1 MKKAILH
8 GPRDLR
14 IEDVP
19 LDTSNLGP
27 HDIWA
32 QTEISALKIGTDRGN
47 YEGAEKVPEAPHYPR
62 GVGDSNL
69 GIVRGVG
76 SQVTR
81 FEVGDR
87 VASKEEHQSEWVA
100 DESRP
105 IVKVPDEVSSEDA
118 VWSHLYTLS
127 GLCYWKANFQP
138 GENVAVGGVG
148 VLGLGAIALGP
159 LMGARVVA
167 VANSEIRLEMAE
179 KMGAH
184 AGFLSS
190 APDLQAKLDEFTR
203 GAGIDL
209 VILTAN
215 PWPAYRTSMEIVRP
229 NGRVSVVSL
238 LGRGEGALDFNP
250 LPMEWFYSIRT
261 VHHRREPGRGVP
273 IPQRHGEPLRLEPQ
287 LRVRPVVDGGRRPK
301 AQQAHHPPPAL
312 HRDAEGVRDGLPPR
326 EEHAGRHLR
335 LEGLIR
341 FETHGSYPAQA
352 HNGRCRRWRTR
363 RIEYVFPPGRKR
375 G

>member
-27 HDIWA
+27 CDIWV

-69 GIVRGVG
+69 GTVRGVG
-76 SQVTR
+76 SEVTR

-87 VASKEEHQSEWVA
+87 VAAKEEHQSEWVA
-100 DESRP
+100 DESGP
-105 IVKVPDEVSSEDA
+105 IVKVPGKVSSEDA

-138 GENVAVGGVG
+138 GENVAVVGVG

-159 LMGARVVA
+159 LMGARVAA
-167 VANSEIRLEMAE
+167 VANSEIRLEMAA

-190 APDLQAKLDEFTR
+190 DPDLQEKLDEFTR

-238 LGRGEGALDFNP
+238 LGRGEEALDFNP
-250 LPMEWFYSIRT
+250 LPMEWFYSKGLSIIAVNLEAAYQYPSVTENRFAWNRSCEY
-261 VHHRREPGRGVP
+261 VLSLMADAGLEPGRLITHRLHYTEMQKAYEMAFHREKSMLGV
-273 IPQRHGEPLRLEPQ
+273 
-287 LRVRPVVDGGRRPK
+287 
-301 AQQAHHPPPAL
+301 
-312 HRDAEGVRDGLPPR
+312 
-326 EEHAGRHLR
+326 
-335 LEGLIR
+335 
-341 FETHGSYPAQA
+341 
-352 HNGRCRRWRTR
+352 
-363 RIEYVFPPGRKR
+363 VFDWKD
-375 G
+375 

>member
-27 HDIWA
+27 RDIWA

-138 GENVAVGGVG
+138 GENVAVVGVG

-250 LPMEWFYSIRT
+250 LPMEWFYSKGLSIIAVNLDAAYHYPSVTENRFAWSRSCEY
-261 VHHRREPGRGVP
+261 VLSLMADAGLEPGRLITHRLHYTEMQKAYEMAFHREKSMLGV
-273 IPQRHGEPLRLEPQ
+273 IF
-287 LRVRPVVDGGRRPK
+287 DWK
-301 AQQAHHPPPAL
+301 
-312 HRDAEGVRDGLPPR
+312 D
-326 EEHAGRHLR
+326 
-335 LEGLIR
+335 
-341 FETHGSYPAQA
+341 
-352 HNGRCRRWRTR
+352 
-363 RIEYVFPPGRKR
+363 
-375 G
+375 